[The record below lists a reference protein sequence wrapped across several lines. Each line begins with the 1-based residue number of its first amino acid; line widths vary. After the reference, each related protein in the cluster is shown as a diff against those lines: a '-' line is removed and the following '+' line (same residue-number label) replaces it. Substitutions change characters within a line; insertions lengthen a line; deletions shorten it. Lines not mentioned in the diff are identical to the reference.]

1 MRFSVCLKTHEP
13 FDDLV
18 EVAAHAERTGWDGVW
33 YTDHLLAGAGVPR
46 PEAWMTLAALA
57 ARVPRVRLGP
67 LVTGNTFRHPAVL
80 AKMAA
85 TLDHISGGRLVLGLG
100 SAWAENEHRQY
111 GIPYY
116 TVPERLRRLD
126 EACTVI
132 KLLFSQAVSDF
143 DGRYYQLDG
152 ATLEPKPVQN
162 PLPLLIGG
170 GGEKVTLRITAK
182 HADEWNIYGSVETLK
197 RKMRILD
204 QHCAN
209 VGRRADR
216 AGLQPRLEGAED
228 RDDGRIH
235 QGRGGTLTLRIAPS
249 SGRRHRR
256 SSIGQ
261 PDRIR
266 ALLEYLYEGA
276 ERILGVQIEVLEARA
291 FIVVAEHPDAVRFE
305 VGPRLDQVVGG
316 ARDVMEFFAVLGEV
330 LADGPLSRRS
340 RRYEFDFLAAEP
352 EGDPVEALGWRCS
365 GVREQLAA
373 QNIAEQIARPVHV
386 QHAYGDVIESFQHVS
401 VPI

>member
-33 YTDHLLAGAGVPR
+33 YTDHLLAGAGVRR

-132 KLLFSQAVSDF
+132 KLLFNQAVSDF

-209 VGRRADR
+209 VRRDPSEIQRSAAVALYMSDDKAFIDEMKR
-216 AGLQPRLEGAED
+216 
-228 RDDGRIH
+228 RDARHGSMIGSVDEVREIVEQYAAIGVDELIVPDYNLGSKE
-235 QGRGGTLTLRIAPS
+235 QRIATM
-249 SGRRHRR
+249 
-256 SSIGQ
+256 
-261 PDRIR
+261 D
-266 ALLEYLYEGA
+266 
-276 ERILGVQIEVLEARA
+276 A
-291 FIVVAEHPDAVRFE
+291 FIK
-305 VGPRLDQVVGG
+305 GVVG
-316 ARDVMEFFAVLGEV
+316 R
-330 LADGPLSRRS
+330 
-340 RRYEFDFLAAEP
+340 
-352 EGDPVEALGWRCS
+352 
-365 GVREQLAA
+365 
-373 QNIAEQIARPVHV
+373 
-386 QHAYGDVIESFQHVS
+386 
-401 VPI
+401 